1 MMKTYLWKSMKAG
14 LVSCSGKLGPWPIGT
29 WHKHPDKLVMCES
42 GFHASEK
49 AIDAM
54 KYVNCEVIAK
64 VEVRGEHLAQSDKQ
78 VWSEMRVVKAWEWT
92 KADSVALAIYA
103 AELALPIFEKKNPDD
118 KRPRA
123 AIEAAKAWLQDP
135 SSAAA
140 AHAADAAAHA
150 ADAAAH
156 AAAYAAADAAAHA
169 AAAAAAAADA
179 AHAAAAYA
187 AASKKI
193 EAWVQR
199 RIKTLEEIKP

>member
-1 MMKTYLWKSMKAG
+1 MKTYLWKSMKAG
-14 LVSCSGKLGPWPIGT
+14 LVSGSGKLGPWPIGT
-29 WHKHPDKLVMCES
+29 WHKHPGKLKMCES
-42 GFHASEK
+42 GFHAPEQ

-54 KYVNCEVIAK
+54 QYVNCEVMAK
-64 VEVRGEHLAQSDKQ
+64 VEVRGKHLAQSDKQ

-140 AHAADAAAHA
+140 AY
-150 ADAAAH
+150 
-156 AAAYAAADAAAHA
+156 AAAYAAAAYDAA
-169 AAAAAAAADA
+169 
-179 AHAAAAYA
+179 YT
-187 AASKKI
+187 ASKKI

-199 RIKTLEEIKP
+199 RIKTLKEIKP

>member
-1 MMKTYLWKSMKAG
+1 M
-14 LVSCSGKLGPWPIGT
+14 
-29 WHKHPDKLVMCES
+29 
-42 GFHASEK
+42 
-49 AIDAM
+49 
-54 KYVNCEVIAK
+54 AK
-64 VEVRGEHLAQSDKQ
+64 VEVRGKHLAQSDKQ

-140 AHAADAAAHA
+140 AY
-150 ADAAAH
+150 
-156 AAAYAAADAAAHA
+156 AAAYAAAAYDAA
-169 AAAAAAAADA
+169 
-179 AHAAAAYA
+179 YT
-187 AASKKI
+187 ASKKI

-199 RIKTLEEIKP
+199 RIKTLKEIKP